1 MKYKSIKAIIDTA
14 NERKVKISDFI
25 IEEQIEATGEKKEA
39 LINKMKEAYDVMKKS
54 IEIGFTERC
63 KLKIEQEDGAKIY
76 KKYLD
81 SGKSMFGEKVGLAV
95 AMAMS
100 VSEVNA
106 SMGKIVAAPTA
117 GSCGILPAAL
127 VATEKNYN
135 IEEDKIIN
143 AMFTASAIGMVVANV
158 FSIAGATGGCQAE
171 CGTAGAMAAAAVVE
185 ILGGTPN
192 QIGDAIA
199 ICIKNIEGLV
209 CDPVAGLVECPC
221 IKRNASGV
229 VNALLAA
236 DMALSGVKSIIPVD
250 EVILAMKQSGEVMDD
265 RLKETA
271 GGGLATTETGL
282 RLKHKIFG

>member
-1 MKYKSIKAIIDTA
+1 MKYKSIRTIIDTA
-14 NERKVKISDFI
+14 NQRKLSISELVIDD
-25 IEEQIEATGEKKEA
+25 QVEATGKSREE
-39 LINKMKEAYDVMKKS
+39 LIQKMKEAYDVMKKS
-54 IEIGFTERC
+54 IDIGLTERC
-63 KLKIEQEDGAKIY
+63 ELKIEQDDGAKIY
-76 KKYLD
+76 KKYVDKGNSLLGD
-81 SGKSMFGEKVGLAV
+81 KVGLAV

-135 IEEDKIIN
+135 IAEDKIIN

-171 CGTAGAMAAAAVVE
+171 CGTASAMAAAAIVE
-185 ILGGTPN
+185 LLGGTPT

-199 ICIKNIEGLV
+199 ICIKNIEGVV

-229 VNALLAA
+229 VQAIVAA
-236 DMALSGVKSIIPVD
+236 DMALGGIKSIIPVD
-250 EVILAMKQSGEVMDD
+250 EVVLAMKQSGELMDD

-271 GGGLATTETGL
+271 EGGLATTDTGERL
-282 RLKHKIFG
+282 RRKVFG